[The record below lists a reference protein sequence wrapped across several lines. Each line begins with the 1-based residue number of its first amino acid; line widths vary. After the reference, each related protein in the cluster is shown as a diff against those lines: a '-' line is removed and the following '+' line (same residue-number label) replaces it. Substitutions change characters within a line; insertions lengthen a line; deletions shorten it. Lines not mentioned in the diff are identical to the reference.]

1 MQFKCIIVDDEPLA
15 IKVLKNYIAS
25 VPQLKIFSSC
35 KNAFE
40 AIKVLNNE
48 KIDLMFLDIHMPKF
62 IGTEF
67 LKTLRHPPKVIFTT
81 AHKDFAF
88 EAFELEAVDY
98 LLKPIS
104 FERFLKAI
112 NKYLPINILENV
124 TKSKKQGFLYFRTDS
139 NMVKV
144 FLASIIYIES
154 LKDHIVIHR
163 ENDSDLNIKL
173 SLGSV
178 ENMLPHNSFLRIH
191 NSFIVSINKL
201 TAYTKKDIEIGE
213 IVLPIDRNYSD
224 LVKKL
229 SSSLPEF
236 LEDVE

>member
-48 KIDLMFLDIHMPKF
+48 KIDLMFLDIYMPKF

-163 ENDSDLNIKL
+163 ENDIDLNIKL

-213 IVLPIDRNYSD
+213 IVLPIERNYSD

>member
-163 ENDSDLNIKL
+163 ENDIDLNIKL

>member
-173 SLGSV
+173 PLGSV